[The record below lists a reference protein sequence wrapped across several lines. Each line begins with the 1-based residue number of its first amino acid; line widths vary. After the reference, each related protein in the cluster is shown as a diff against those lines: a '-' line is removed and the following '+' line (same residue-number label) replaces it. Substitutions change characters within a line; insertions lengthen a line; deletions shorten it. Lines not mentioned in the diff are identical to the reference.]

1 MIVIAYNYNNKI
13 IGIVNAENEK
23 LANAFW
29 HGRGITPHSTKV
41 LERDFTKLEEHPHG
55 VYPIL
60 ETIEKYGYELNTD
73 FKRNSKFILVK

>member
-1 MIVIAYNYNNKI
+1 MIVIAKNYEGKI

-29 HGRGITPHSTKV
+29 HGRGIIPHSTTTEKE
-41 LERDFTKLEEHPHG
+41 LMNLDEHPHG

-60 ETIEKYGYELNTD
+60 ETEEKTGYD
-73 FKRNSKFILVK
+73 FSDFNKRNEKIIVIK